1 MTLPSLD
8 YQRGRETGVAAERH
22 HWRSRLE
29 ALPRHDYMQVNACYT
44 TDHVMEPALDGEWVR
59 FEHIAALLAERP

>member
-22 HWRSRLE
+22 WWISKLKELADDWREES
-29 ALPRHDYMQVNACYT
+29 DYHMQETN
-44 TDHVMEPALDGEWVR
+44 EPM
-59 FEHIAALLAERP
+59 IASTLASTAKEIDALLAERP